1 MMKYHLYSLLNYLK
15 KNIMNLSMMKLPNIL
30 FVVNLNDYLI
40 MMLEHIL
47 KIHST
52 NLIGK
57 YQMMFW
63 IYLLNIAKEIPV

>member
-1 MMKYHLYSLLNYLK
+1 
-15 KNIMNLSMMKLPNIL
+15 MNLLMMKLPNIL

-40 MMLEHIL
+40 MMSEHIL

>member
-15 KNIMNLSMMKLPNIL
+15 KNIMNLLMMKLPNIL
-30 FVVNLNDYLI
+30 FVVNLNDYL
-40 MMLEHIL
+40 L